1 MENSMKP
8 KEKIEAM
15 KKYKKARFLY
25 NLFLYSLT
33 TLITF
38 LFVSYPFWLPSTK
51 HFLLVSVPDNLS
63 GFFDAKCFF
72 VLGNIIVFILV
83 GESRLATARSSNLS
97 TASVDVYDEYVV
109 RSKSF
114 REIKPEI
121 TGDGQREG
129 GFVKGLVHLEEKSI
143 GTDKN
148 KEEITRNQKVV
159 TVRRMRKVEDLT
171 SMPMDELN
179 ERVEAFIERVNRQRS
194 LEY

>member
-15 KKYKKARFLY
+15 KKYKRARFLY

-51 HFLLVSVPDNLS
+51 HFLLVSVPDYLS

-72 VLGNIIVFILV
+72 VLGNMIVFILV

>member
-1 MENSMKP
+1 
-8 KEKIEAM
+8 M
-15 KKYKKARFLY
+15 KKYKRARFLY

-63 GFFDAKCFF
+63 GFFDVKCFF